1 MEESLII
8 TNLETIEESHWLV
21 SKAIDLQ
28 LDVRMCSESKGCMMR
43 SRAKSMAIIGGSTC
57 VNYEE
62 EHTQLSIYQSIVNK
76 TTNKMVA
83 KVLRILTQA
92 CKLKKP
98 SRESKSMVKK

>member
-1 MEESLII
+1 MI

-98 SRESKSMVKK
+98 SRESKSKVKK